1 MFKQVELLPPPGM
14 KNCTAP
20 TVHAPGQALLLPV
33 VVSTQWFSLAR
44 SPCGGVPAGGSAFGS
59 PVANG
64 MPSPSGGDGCGPAA
78 QLEIVTDELPPVFSQ
93 KVNPVQLPLE
103 A

>member
-44 SPCGGVPAGGSAFGS
+44 SPCGGVPAGGTALRS

-64 MPSPSGGDGCGPAA
+64 MPSPACGGGHTPAA
-78 QLEIVTDELPPVFSQ
+78 GVGILADGVAPRVSQ
-93 KVNPVQLPLE
+93 KVHALPP
-103 A
+103 